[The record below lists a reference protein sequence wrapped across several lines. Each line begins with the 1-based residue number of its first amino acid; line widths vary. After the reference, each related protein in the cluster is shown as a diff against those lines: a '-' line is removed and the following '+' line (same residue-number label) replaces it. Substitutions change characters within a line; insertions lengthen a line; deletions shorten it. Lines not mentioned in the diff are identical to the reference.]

1 MDIALAAKLCQRREA
16 EVRETVSELEQR
28 GYIEH
33 GGTGRGAYWSMYP
46 DLYNRLSDDDQGE
59 MRRRI
64 DLEAAKARVLSI
76 LIERARKGESGL
88 QNKDIRKITR
98 YDRSQVTRLLRELRD
113 DHPQLKS
120 LGHGAGASYEWIN
133 E

>member
-1 MDIALAAKLCQRREA
+1 MLFR
-16 EVRETVSELEQR
+16 S
-28 GYIEH
+28 
-33 GGTGRGAYWSMYP
+33 GTYWSMHP
-46 DLYNRLSDDDQGE
+46 DLYNRLSEDDQGE
-59 MRRRI
+59 TRRRI

-76 LIERARKGESGL
+76 LMERARKGETGL

-98 YDRSQVTRLLRELRD
+98 YDRSQVTRLLRELRN

-120 LGHGAGASYEWIN
+120 LGRGAGASYEWHD